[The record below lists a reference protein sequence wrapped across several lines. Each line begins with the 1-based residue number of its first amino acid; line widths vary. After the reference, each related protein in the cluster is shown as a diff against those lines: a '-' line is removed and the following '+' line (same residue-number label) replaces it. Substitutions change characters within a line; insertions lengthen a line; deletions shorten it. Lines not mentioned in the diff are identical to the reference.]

1 VLLQSKRHERHP
13 IGIGTAIGFN
23 WCILQEWLKMQQEA
37 FVQGINVPDPPGMV
51 WAFNPRNLSSFCFCE
66 DFCCSGSHQR
76 RVCAAFLLRHKPNSP
91 TMPNDQFC
99 ACEENPDL
107 KQHENERGAKLS
119 VHSAETGLAL
129 TFTGRAALLETI
141 PEARHASTLVL
152 SFDSSF
158 QLHEQAAT
166 ETEAGTFLHSV
177 L

>member
-1 VLLQSKRHERHP
+1 MDSTGAFCRNGSKCSKRHLCKASTSRIHQAWLGP
-13 IGIGTAIGFN
+13 S
-23 WCILQEWLKMQQEA
+23 ILRIFLH
-37 FVQGINVPDPPGMV
+37 FVI
-51 WAFNPRNLSSFCFCE
+51 CE

-141 PEARHASTLVL
+141 PEARHASTLGL

>member
-1 VLLQSKRHERHP
+1 
-13 IGIGTAIGFN
+13 
-23 WCILQEWLKMQQEA
+23 
-37 FVQGINVPDPPGMV
+37 
-51 WAFNPRNLSSFCFCE
+51 
-66 DFCCSGSHQR
+66 
-76 RVCAAFLLRHKPNSP
+76 
-91 TMPNDQFC
+91 MPNDQFC

-141 PEARHASTLVL
+141 PEARHASTLGL

-158 QLHEQAAT
+158 QLHKQAAT

>member
-1 VLLQSKRHERHP
+1 MHFAGMAQNAARGICARHQRPRSTRHGLGLQSSESFFILFLRGFLLQWLASEESLCCFSFASQTQQPNYAQRP
-13 IGIGTAIGFN
+13 I
-23 WCILQEWLKMQQEA
+23 L
-37 FVQGINVPDPPGMV
+37 
-51 WAFNPRNLSSFCFCE
+51 CF
-66 DFCCSGSHQR
+66 
-76 RVCAAFLLRHKPNSP
+76 
-91 TMPNDQFC
+91 
-99 ACEENPDL
+99 EENPDL